1 MDWVENNFFDSMR
14 WGHVVGYTGCRSEL
28 RRIYEKMLMR
38 WKDRSFDTDLP
49 DTDGLRTKLQGIEK
63 RASERR

>member
-14 WGHVVGYTGCRSEL
+14 RGHGHTGCRSKL
-28 RRIYEKMLMR
+28 KRIYEIDMLMR

-49 DTDGLRTKLQGIEK
+49 DTDGLWNKLQGIEK